1 MRRIKSYKN
10 EDNKNPVITL
20 VSAQGLS
27 GKAFKIFRKEVEK
40 AYSKSFHNIISNYEI
55 NIQNI
60 EINKDAKFHKVWS
73 DDISKDEV
81 DDLRKEVEKVLQD
94 QKYIIITNYYVNWE
108 QVL

>member
-60 EINKDAKFHKVWS
+60 EINMQNFIRYGQM
-73 DDISKDEV
+73 ISVKM
-81 DDLRKEVEKVLQD
+81 R
-94 QKYIIITNYYVNWE
+94 
-108 QVL
+108 